1 MYKRYIKRWLDFVLA
16 LIAIV
21 ILSPVFAI
29 VSLLVRVKIGKPVF
43 FSQERATIQEKKFY
57 IKKFRTMVD
66 ARDSEGNY
74 LPDNERVTPLGKAL
88 RSSSLDELPEIA
100 EIVKGNLSIIGP
112 RPLPVSYNEFYTDRE
127 KKRFEVRAGLIP
139 PEVLYQN
146 VQPTWEEQLE
156 YEAAYAENTSFVLDL
171 KILIAVFKG
180 LFIRYSEDY
189 GEYVREPLHVERQGL
204 KEVMKK

>member
-21 ILSPVFAI
+21 ILSPVFAV

-43 FSQERATIQEKKFY
+43 FSQERATIHKKKFY

-112 RPLPVSYNEFYTDRE
+112 RPLPVSYNEFYTERE

-156 YEAAYAENTSFVLDL
+156 YEAAYAENTSFMLDL

-189 GEYVREPLHVERQGL
+189 GEYVREPLHVERQRQ
-204 KEVMKK
+204 KEVIKQ